1 MRVLVLCVALAIW
14 MSAAASAPADAAAPR
29 YHPIVPSDRT
39 FKADQV
45 EHLGYLPRLVF
56 FGGSRAM
63 RFEPK
68 YAQAKTGLKGY
79 NASFIGSTPED
90 VWAFVHFLHARA
102 PGTTLRVFWGIQDN
116 TFSDKKLDPAL
127 LQDKRLARYIPWSL
141 RKTQLKYLPDSQAEV
156 PYNSMLNRKYL
167 RDGTVVW
174 NAYDQRE
181 QQGYTLAE
189 SLKKYIANLL
199 KHTGHGSGSGHPTQA
214 KKYFEWTL
222 SYLTKL
228 HSHVLL
234 VLLPIHPKV
243 LAVIATDK
251 WKAAHQHWLD
261 YLTGLQAKYSF
272 TYLDFT
278 QISSFGGD
286 PQAFYDGVHFKVKNA
301 RRIID
306 AAVKQAP
313 EVFK

>member
-45 EHLGYLPRLVF
+45 EHLGYVPRLVF

-102 PGTTLRVFWGIQDN
+102 PGTTLHVFWGIQDN
-116 TFSDKKLDPAL
+116 TFSDKKHLDPAL

-141 RKTQLKYLPDSQAEV
+141 RKTQLEV
-156 PYNSMLNRKYL
+156 PAGLAGRAALQLDAEQEVPARRHRGVEQPTTS
-167 RDGTVVW
+167 G
-174 NAYDQRE
+174 E

-199 KHTGHGSGSGHPTQA
+199 KHTGHGSELRPPHAGQEVLRVDPLLSHQA
-214 KKYFEWTL
+214 STAMCCSCSCPSIPRCW
-222 SYLTKL
+222 
-228 HSHVLL
+228 
-234 VLLPIHPKV
+234 
-243 LAVIATDK
+243 
-251 WKAAHQHWLD
+251 
-261 YLTGLQAKYSF
+261 
-272 TYLDFT
+272 
-278 QISSFGGD
+278 
-286 PQAFYDGVHFKVKNA
+286 
-301 RRIID
+301 R
-306 AAVKQAP
+306 
-313 EVFK
+313 